1 MAHRLTR
8 LAALPVLAVLLFV
21 AASAL
26 AQTDMANIADPTR
39 PPAGF
44 LAGEAN
50 AEAAEAVT
58 GPVLQSV
65 LIPKNGRPLAVIDG
79 HQVRLGER
87 LGERRLVRLSEREAV
102 LDGPLGIER
111 LQLTPGVEKTN
122 VVAKK
127 ATKTPAR
134 GRAQGEGR

>member
-1 MAHRLTR
+1 MADRLMR
-8 LAALPVLAVLLFV
+8 ALPALLALALPLAAG
-21 AASAL
+21 
-26 AQTDMANIADPTR
+26 AQIADPTR
-39 PPAGF
+39 PPVGVAET
-44 LAGEAN
+44 AD
-50 AEAAEAVT
+50 EAAVAA

-79 HQVRLGER
+79 QQVRLGER

-134 GRAQGEGR
+134 ARAQGEGR

>member
-1 MAHRLTR
+1 MADRLTR
-8 LAALPVLAVLLFV
+8 ALLALLALALPLAAG
-21 AASAL
+21 
-26 AQTDMANIADPTR
+26 AQIADPTR
-39 PPAGF
+39 PPVGVPETE
-44 LAGEAN
+44 GEAG
-50 AEAAEAVT
+50 AAA

-65 LIPKNGRPLAVIDG
+65 LIPKAGRPLAVIDG
-79 HQVRLGER
+79 QQVRLGER

-134 GRAQGEGR
+134 ARAQGEGR

>member
-1 MAHRLTR
+1 MADRLMR
-8 LAALPVLAVLLFV
+8 ALPALLALALPLAAG
-21 AASAL
+21 
-26 AQTDMANIADPTR
+26 AQIADPTR
-39 PPAGF
+39 PPVAVAETADEAG
-44 LAGEAN
+44 
-50 AEAAEAVT
+50 AAA

-79 HQVRLGER
+79 QQVRLGER

>member
-1 MAHRLTR
+1 MAGRLMR
-8 LAALPVLAVLLFV
+8 ALSALLALVLPLAVG
-21 AASAL
+21 
-26 AQTDMANIADPTR
+26 AQIADPTR
-39 PPAGF
+39 PPVGVAETADEAG
-44 LAGEAN
+44 
-50 AEAAEAVT
+50 AAT

-79 HQVRLGER
+79 QQVRLGER

>member
-1 MAHRLTR
+1 MADRLMR
-8 LAALPVLAVLLFV
+8 ALLALLALALPLAAG
-21 AASAL
+21 
-26 AQTDMANIADPTR
+26 AQIADPTR
-39 PPAGF
+39 PPVGVAETAEEAG
-44 LAGEAN
+44 
-50 AEAAEAVT
+50 AVA

-79 HQVRLGER
+79 QQVRLGER

-127 ATKTPAR
+127 ATRTPAR

>member
-1 MAHRLTR
+1 MRALPALLALALP
-8 LAALPVLAVLLFV
+8 LAAG
-21 AASAL
+21 
-26 AQTDMANIADPTR
+26 AQIADPTR
-39 PPAGF
+39 PPVGVAETADDAG
-44 LAGEAN
+44 
-50 AEAAEAVT
+50 AVA

-79 HQVRLGER
+79 QQVRLGER
-87 LGERRLVRLSEREAV
+87 LGERRLVKLSEREAV

>member
-1 MAHRLTR
+1 MADRLMR
-8 LAALPVLAVLLFV
+8 ALPALL
-21 AASAL
+21 AL
-26 AQTDMANIADPTR
+26 ALPLTAGAQIADPTR
-39 PPAGF
+39 PPVGVAETADEAGV
-44 LAGEAN
+44 
-50 AEAAEAVT
+50 AA

-127 ATKTPAR
+127 ATRTPAR

>member
-1 MAHRLTR
+1 MADRLMR
-8 LAALPVLAVLLFV
+8 ALPALLALALPLAAG
-21 AASAL
+21 
-26 AQTDMANIADPTR
+26 AQIADPTR
-39 PPAGF
+39 PPVGVAETGDEAG
-44 LAGEAN
+44 
-50 AEAAEAVT
+50 AAA

-79 HQVRLGER
+79 HQIRLGER

>member
-1 MAHRLTR
+1 MADRLMR
-8 LAALPVLAVLLFV
+8 ALLALALALPLAAG
-21 AASAL
+21 
-26 AQTDMANIADPTR
+26 AQIADPTR
-39 PPAGF
+39 PPVGVAETADDAG
-44 LAGEAN
+44 
-50 AEAAEAVT
+50 AVA

>member
-1 MAHRLTR
+1 MR
-8 LAALPVLAVLLFV
+8 ALPVRLALL
-21 AASAL
+21 AL
-26 AQTDMANIADPTR
+26 ALPLAAGAQIADPTR
-39 PPAGF
+39 PPVGVAETAEEAG
-44 LAGEAN
+44 
-50 AEAAEAVT
+50 AVA

-79 HQVRLGER
+79 QQVRLGER
-87 LGERRLVRLSEREAV
+87 LGERRLVKLSEGEAV